1 MITQKRKFITVNEL
15 KEWIAAEKEFIL
27 LDVLPG
33 EYYLQKHI
41 PEAKNA
47 CVYEVVFADKVN
59 EIASSKETAIV
70 VYGENAGY
78 LASAF
83 AVTKLQAAGYTNIY
97 ELEGGIDEWE
107 KAGNKLIKSDSA
119 ITGAYCE
126 PDWHKS
132 KQQLKVS
139 TEKSWIKW
147 TGRNIGNLH
156 WGAIKLKQGE
166 LKVDNGRITGG
177 NFAINMDSIQCDDI
191 TDSDLN
197 KLLVW
202 HLKNPDFFDTETY
215 PEAHFRISAVKDISD
230 ATPGKPNIE
239 IAGELTIKGISNEI
253 NFQAV
258 TGWNSDGVLF
268 AQAVLDIDRTRWKVM
283 YGSGRFFER
292 LGMHLVNDLISLQLY
307 IVAE

>member
-1 MITQKRKFITVNEL
+1 MITQKRKFVAVGEL

-47 CVYEVVFADKVN
+47 CVYEVVFVDKVN
-59 EIASSKETAIV
+59 QIIHSKDTAIV

-83 AVTKLQAAGYTNIY
+83 AVTKLQAAGYSSIY
-97 ELEGGIDEWE
+97 ELEGGIDAWE
-107 KAGNKLIKSDSA
+107 NAGNKLIKSDTA
-119 ITGAYCE
+119 FTGAYCE
-126 PDWHKS
+126 PAWHKS
-132 KQQLKVS
+132 KKQLKVS
-139 TEKSWIKW
+139 IEKSWIKW

-156 WGAIKLKQGE
+156 WGAIKLKQGA
-166 LKVDNGRITGG
+166 LQVDNGNLTGG
-177 NFAINMDSIQCDDI
+177 SFTINMDSIQCDDI
-191 TDSDLN
+191 TDSALN

-202 HLKNPDFFDTETY
+202 HLKNPDFFEAEAY

-239 IAGELTIKGISNEI
+239 IAGDLTIKGLSNAI
-253 NFQAV
+253 AFQAV

-268 AQAVLDIDRTRWKVM
+268 AQTVLDIDRTRWNVM
-283 YGSGRFFER
+283 YGSGKFFER